1 MNEAQLV
8 PAGGRDESVGLLAD
22 MDRLRDRVRVD
33 RRAFAFPLFLFGVLI
48 LVSPLV
54 YVPQYWSQE
63 ALAQGIVVD
72 PGPFPQFFP
81 QWGTFIRYP
90 ELIGWYW
97 AVTVAGGLWLTSWWY
112 RRRAR
117 LRGVGTDVRVPI
129 AAAGAALLGFVLW
142 EPLLSIFLWE
152 TADFLGLY
160 SAPAVNLPIL
170 FVSAALSAVA
180 FVMARR
186 AEGWVRTTAVFAGT
200 FLAAVA
206 FGAIGVY
213 LIGGYAALMVIG
225 AALVVLA
232 WWERSAL
239 LLAVSLL
246 FLVVSVPANHPI
258 HQWDITAIYGIDG
271 WDPREVAFFSVL
283 APAAVLIV
291 GGVLAVLRNRR

>member
-1 MNEAQLV
+1 MSTE
-8 PAGGRDESVGLLAD
+8 LLGELAA
-22 MDRLRDRVRVD
+22 LRARTRND
-33 RRAFAFPLFLFGVLI
+33 RRGYTFPLFLFGVLI
-48 LVSPLV
+48 LLSPLV

-63 ALAQGIVVD
+63 ALAQGIAVD

-81 QWGTFIRYP
+81 QRGTFIRYP

-97 AVTVAGGLWLTSWWY
+97 AVTVAGGLWLTAWWY
-112 RRRAR
+112 RRRAL

-142 EPLLSIFLWE
+142 EPLLSIFLRE
-152 TADFLGLY
+152 TTDVVGLY
-160 SAPAVNLPIL
+160 SAPAVNLSIL
-170 FVSAALSAVA
+170 AVSAALSAAA
-180 FVMARR
+180 FVVARR
-186 AEGWVRTTAVFAGT
+186 AEGWVRTAAVFAGT

-213 LIGGYAALMVIG
+213 LIGGYAALVVIG

-239 LLAVSLL
+239 LFAVSLL

-258 HQWDITAIYGIDG
+258 HQWDITAIYGVGG

-283 APAAVLIV
+283 APGVVLIV